1 MARPAMLFPGYSI
14 QRVFAGEEPYRL
26 TVALQIATG
35 NFGRRGGS
43 TGAMNSL
50 LPGVRVGEIK
60 VPEISGLP
68 EVPITNWPEAILY
81 GRAGGYP
88 TDIHVLYNLG
98 SNILNQ
104 GSQIHKSMA
113 ALEKLDFVVSHEI
126 FMTPTAR
133 WCDVIFPAATPLE
146 KEDIG
151 IPWQGHY
158 LLYKPQ
164 IAQPAGEAR
173 NDYDALCALANRM
186 GFGEEFSEGRSAAD
200 WISQFIKESDVPDE
214 DAFRRSGIYWPADPE
229 RSGLSDFAADP
240 ERFPLGTP
248 SGKVEI
254 ASERYLQETGAPAI
268 PTWQASPTDARY
280 PLQLI
285 TPKSAHRT
293 HSQGSNIPEIRR
305 KEEHALQMHAQDAA
319 QRGIAQGDS
328 VRLFNGE
335 GSARVS
341 AHLSEDIT
349 PGVVCLLEGIWFELD
364 ADGADR
370 AGSAN
375 MFTSTQGTHPGRAC
389 IMHGMSVEIER
400 DQQL

>member
-1 MARPAMLFPGYSI
+1 MLFPGYSI
-14 QRVFAGEEPYRL
+14 QRVFAGEESYRL

-35 NFGRRGGS
+35 NFGQRGGS

-60 VPEISGLP
+60 VPEIPGLP
-68 EVPITNWPEAILY
+68 EVPIANWPDAVLY

-88 TDIHVLYNLG
+88 SDIHAIYNLG

-104 GSQIHKSMA
+104 GSEIHKSRA

-164 IAQPAGEAR
+164 IAQPDGEACS
-173 NDYDALCALANRM
+173 DYDALCDLANRM
-186 GFGEEFSEGRSAAD
+186 EFGREFSEGRSAAD
-200 WISQFIKESDVPDE
+200 WISQFIKESDIPDE
-214 DAFRRSGIYWPADPE
+214 AAFRRSGIYWPADPE
-229 RSGLSDFAADP
+229 RSGLADFARDP
-240 ERFPLGTP
+240 VHFPLGTP

-254 ASERYLQETGAPAI
+254 ASARYQQETGASAI
-268 PTWQASPTDARY
+268 PVWQTPPEDARY
-280 PLQLI
+280 PLRLV
-285 TPKSAHRT
+285 TPKSAQRT
-293 HSQGSNIPEIRR
+293 HSQGSNIPEIR
-305 KEEHALQMHAQDAA
+305 KKGEHVLQMHPQDAA
-319 QRGIAQGDS
+319 RRGIAQGDS
-328 VRLFNGE
+328 VRLFNSQGI
-335 GSARVS
+335 AWVV
-341 AHLSEDIT
+341 AHLTEDIT
-349 PGVVCLLEGIWFELD
+349 AGVVSLHEGIWMELD
-364 ADGADR
+364 ADGVDQ

-375 MFTSTQGTHPGRAC
+375 MLTSTHGTHPGRAC
-389 IMHGMSVEIER
+389 IMHGIGVEIAG
-400 DQQL
+400 DQQF